1 MMLAA
6 PAMAMPA
13 MAPLDMLLPGG
24 PFEDGEDVP
33 IAWSPLLVMTPAEF
47 VVIVE
52 EAAVDDVE
60 LDIEEAAVDDV
71 ELDVEKAVVDDVELD
86 VEEVDGERTEERLI
100 ELIWQRTK
108 LVVAF

>member
-1 MMLAA
+1 MMPAA
-6 PAMAMPA
+6 AAMAMPA

-24 PFEDGEDVP
+24 PFEDGGDVP
-33 IAWSPLLVMTPAEF
+33 VAWPPLLVMTPAEF

-60 LDIEEAAVDDV
+60 
-71 ELDVEKAVVDDVELD
+71 
-86 VEEVDGERTEERLI
+86 VDGERTEERLI
-100 ELIWQRTK
+100 ELTWQRTR